1 MHGVAEHSRYLCI
14 AVDDF
19 GLHAGVCKAALQ
31 LAEIGR
37 TQAISCMVGAPAWA
51 QWAPQLKGL
60 DCRLTETG
68 LHLDF
73 TQHPLLLQPQ
83 QIGPLI
89 VRSWLHMLGLTEVRH
104 EIRAQLDAF
113 EHHTGHAPAYVD
125 GHQHVHQFPAVR
137 DALLAELQTRYAG
150 CLPWLRNTAAPRPPS
165 PPWRDALKPWILE
178 TLGAAA
184 LTRRAHAQGFRQ
196 NAHLLGVYNFLG
208 DEESYARRARRWLAA
223 SRSGDLWMCHP
234 SVDTNV
240 HDPLSLARLQEYRL
254 LSGPLLGALIQEE
267 GIHLEPLGQ
276 TLQRG
281 SATGTASGRS
291 DTGGVSSA

>member
-1 MHGVAEHSRYLCI
+1 MQGRAAARRDRTHTSHQLHGGCTSL
-14 AVDDF
+14 
-19 GLHAGVCKAALQ
+19 
-31 LAEIGR
+31 
-37 TQAISCMVGAPAWA
+37 A

-83 QIGPLI
+83 RMGPLI
-89 VRSWLHMLGLTEVRH
+89 VRSWWRVLRPTEVRN

-113 EHHTGHAPAYVD
+113 EHHTGRSPSYVD
-125 GHQHVHQFPAVR
+125 GHQHIHQFPVVR
-137 DALLAELQTRYAG
+137 DVLLAELQTRYAG

-165 PPWRDALKPWILE
+165 PRRRYALKPWILE

-184 LTRRAHAQGFRQ
+184 LARRARARGFRQ
-196 NAHLLGVYNFLG
+196 NNHLLGVYDFTG
-208 DEESYARRARRWLAA
+208 DEESYACWARHWLAA

-234 SVDTNV
+234 SVGSNL
-240 HDPLSLARLQEYRL
+240 HDPLSQARLQEYRL
-254 LSGPLLGALIQEE
+254 LSGPLLGELIQEE